1 MFYAE
6 TIQVRWITKCQCHDF
21 VNLSQ
26 KKHTIKKKK
35 KTSPNVREVQRNA
48 WECKC
53 FLFAFFFPY
62 ECQESDFFFNKD
74 DGILV
79 LVGLKTVKNR
89 GVSFLFG

>member
-1 MFYAE
+1 MILLTFHRKS
-6 TIQVRWITKCQCHDF
+6 TR
-21 VNLSQ
+21 L
-26 KKHTIKKKK
+26 KKKK

-62 ECQESDFFFNKD
+62 ECQEFDFFFLNKD